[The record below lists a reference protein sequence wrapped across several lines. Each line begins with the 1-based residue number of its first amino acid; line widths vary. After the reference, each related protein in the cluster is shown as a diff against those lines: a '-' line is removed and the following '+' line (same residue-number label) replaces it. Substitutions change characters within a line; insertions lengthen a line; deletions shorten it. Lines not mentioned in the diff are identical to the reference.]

1 MQSSTQYSPFHM
13 MFGREPTFPIDTEHQ
28 LPLDEA
34 DQCEKLTN
42 EEISVAMDSLHS
54 FQKEMYSTA
63 KENITKAQ
71 KKQKDYYDSRHQT
84 QTFAV
89 GEKVLVENTAQ
100 KQRKGG
106 KLKDK
111 WLGPYRINREIC
123 KGVYALESMD
133 GKLMKQSCNV
143 SRLKLYSED
152 VCLKNE
158 SSCRPK
164 ELTVHED
171 VTASDHTSI
180 NPSEDKPQHSSD
192 ELSQSHVSK
201 DSVAKHTFHV

>member
-1 MQSSTQYSPFHM
+1 
-13 MFGREPTFPIDTEHQ
+13 
-28 LPLDEA
+28 
-34 DQCEKLTN
+34 
-42 EEISVAMDSLHS
+42 
-54 FQKEMYSTA
+54 MYSTA

-106 KLKDK
+106 KLKEK
-111 WLGPYRINREIC
+111 WLGPYQINREIC

-143 SRLKLYSED
+143 SRLKMF
-152 VCLKNE
+152 V
-158 SSCRPK
+158 
-164 ELTVHED
+164 
-171 VTASDHTSI
+171 
-180 NPSEDKPQHSSD
+180 
-192 ELSQSHVSK
+192 
-201 DSVAKHTFHV
+201 